1 MYFVEEDLAK
11 VLMCVSMLISILF
24 GGKVD
29 MNLVDI
35 IGQATSINVYKSE
48 GLTEFKK
55 GSIEFMNIINGF
67 VDMIECAHEMP
78 AFGVSLHEATIEAM
92 KTGIWV
98 EFSFAET
105 QVHNEML
112 FDSLL
117 INVEKEWSGFNLIRK
132 YEGKYEGR
140 CFYLNLED
148 EDMSKL
154 YELLTQ

>member
-1 MYFVEEDLAK
+1 
-11 VLMCVSMLISILF
+11 MCVSMLISILF